1 MFGSPGLASG
11 EPGRSPVFGTAATV
25 TVTDH
30 PTAAVVAG
38 EWEVPEDRWRSVPV
52 PATAIPANA

>member
-1 MFGSPGLASG
+1 LRLVTAVPILFGSMFGSPGLASG

-30 PTAAVVAG
+30 RTAAGVAG
-38 EWEVPEDRWRSVPV
+38 EWEVPEDR
-52 PATAIPANA
+52 